1 MVYPLTLHVTFLFKT
16 TPKTAAGESENTT
29 VTPQEDGSYLVTVDY
44 PLTTGNLSGVT
55 AKDENGEETLSADP
69 MKFSANYRY
78 NFAIYLTR
86 GNIRILAIAPT
97 VYDWVY
103 EEVEADDAIVGQPVT
118 LGGLMWMDR
127 NLGASTWDAENDFYG
142 SIGYYYQ
149 FGRNIPFILD
159 SAQFI
164 YFTHDDDIK
173 SFDWKDSRGPCIGRA
188 TDTTTTEWY
197 NPYHAWTSIH
207 KITPTMQEQ
216 DSLRKCQVRCFYT
229 YDYFGDTVCN
239 HFFSAGSNA
248 FRFPGQVTYKSKST
262 EIDTVATHR
271 NYRFAVNKGSTSQS
285 QTWTSANSSA
295 RDYWK
300 DLDNQPCP
308 KGWRL
313 PTHQDLYSFMPW
325 GGRVVWYS
333 YGNIYMTATSTKASP
348 STHYWNYGP
357 EVTKNKSNSYT
368 DEYNATWTEGTLGW
382 YRRDVGDADTGDFE
396 GSIQEIRFGQKG
408 SKAAGYYHVIY
419 MLKWAGTDKAYRI
432 RIMSKFAKGHIN
444 RDQYSTN
451 KRYISISR
459 YAAEKDKTLDDY
471 VQNGNDE
478 TMWDNPIETLLYPC
492 AGFLVTDA
500 NASDLRSFGTG
511 LVARTS
517 EANPTET
524 SSSWVQYLTT
534 ATFNV
539 NVENS
544 SRRSLGDQVR
554 CCRDISASY

>member
-1 MVYPLTLHVTFLFKT
+1 
-16 TPKTAAGESENTT
+16 
-29 VTPQEDGSYLVTVDY
+29 
-44 PLTTGNLSGVT
+44 
-55 AKDENGEETLSADP
+55 
-69 MKFSANYRY
+69 
-78 NFAIYLTR
+78 
-86 GNIRILAIAPT
+86 
-97 VYDWVY
+97 
-103 EEVEADDAIVGQPVT
+103 
-118 LGGLMWMDR
+118 
-127 NLGASTWDAENDFYG
+127 
-142 SIGYYYQ
+142 
-149 FGRNIPFILD
+149 
-159 SAQFI
+159 
-164 YFTHDDDIK
+164 
-173 SFDWKDSRGPCIGRA
+173 
-188 TDTTTTEWY
+188 
-197 NPYHAWTSIH
+197 
-207 KITPTMQEQ
+207 
-216 DSLRKCQVRCFYT
+216 
-229 YDYFGDTVCN
+229 
-239 HFFSAGSNA
+239 
-248 FRFPGQVTYKSKST
+248 
-262 EIDTVATHR
+262 
-271 NYRFAVNKGSTSQS
+271 
-285 QTWTSANSSA
+285 
-295 RDYWK
+295 
-300 DLDNQPCP
+300 
-308 KGWRL
+308 
-313 PTHQDLYSFMPW
+313 
-325 GGRVVWYS
+325 
-333 YGNIYMTATSTKASP
+333 MTATSTKASP